1 MNNTSTEKQSLV
13 QSHEHLSKEVLE
25 QKLQKAIKLAD
36 DPKND
41 KFFEI
46 KKKEGFYIKDAL
58 DKKHGFY
65 FLRVGTEDKSDLS
78 LKVKMFVQGDQVQSS
93 ES

>member
-1 MNNTSTEKQSLV
+1 MLA
-13 QSHEHLSKEVLE
+13 

-46 KKKEGFYIKDAL
+46 QNMDGYYIKDAL

-65 FLRVGTEDKSDLS
+65 FLRVGSNDEKYDLS
-78 LKVKMFVQGDQVQSS
+78 LKVKMFVKGDHV
-93 ES
+93 